1 MPYQSRI
8 KILVTN
14 YILRIKISYPNYMH
28 KIGAKNVSPIACIK
42 EIRVI

>member
-14 YILRIKISYPNYMH
+14 YILSVKISYSNYMH
-28 KIGAKNVSPIACIK
+28 KIGAKNVSPIACMK
-42 EIRVI
+42 EIRGI